1 MDSIFWSVIWIVIQ
15 AVLGVN
21 GKDLYLLGLYPETGG
36 WSLPLGP
43 LCSTMALDQINSRE
57 DLLPGYKLNVEWRNS
72 DCSDKVAMES
82 FINSL
87 TSNKTYI
94 GVFGPGCSV
103 AAVAIA
109 NISPAYGLI
118 TFSYAAASPSLED
131 EVRYKY
137 FIRGL
142 TSDTSIAVG
151 RINFIENYGWKRV
164 AIISQQEELF
174 VYNSYVMEDLLTNLG
189 IDYRT
194 GSFDTKSLNV
204 DTQIKNAINLIKET
218 GYRIIIANMYED
230 AAILFICQVKLTV
243 NPLPYLTWLII
254 GWYTSDWDRDAYK
267 ITNGKCTK
275 QDIRDVINGAV
286 GIIPYKLY
294 NSILRSNE
302 TTISGLTP
310 QELYNSYQQIAS
322 DNNVNF
328 ETEHDSVDAYLYDS
342 LWTYALGI
350 NQTIAEGYNPEEFD
364 YTNLAFT
371 QSLYVNTF
379 SQKFMGWTGEVS
391 YFGRERRADTVQVLE
406 FVDGNIE
413 YRGYYANFPANSS
426 EYANTTGVT
435 SDIRPFKFWDAA
447 RASDGIQDRFSSII
461 IFAVVL
467 VVAILLFIYI
477 TVLIVVIIIGVKMNL
492 PPATKS
498 EPLINIAMLA
508 GTYFTVMVAVVFVI
522 DGKFFSTLREDS
534 LECIAYCHTNILLPT
549 ISGSI
554 LYGGVLAKASK
565 YYIIVVKN
573 KFKYIDWLQARYLL
587 LFPLALVIFDILLVI
602 SWGVISPILYQSTV
616 IPSGETDPPLIRI
629 YRCVILENAGFAV
642 PFVVVNLLMIVVAL
656 FLAYH
661 LRKVVNK
668 SQRYSSTIVWTVYTS
683 AIFTF
688 IIILLL
694 IFVVDP
700 SIRIGLSALITEITA
715 FTVSSIIG
723 LPIVYYLIKDP
734 KGVTFFKSQAQDE
747 YPEDAEL
754 LKQRITALERDLDV
768 YKKREAENVSGFMRV
783 INRVRK
789 TTMRFDNASYDINN
803 PDSPVKVKT
812 NQNGDV
818 SFKRNMTF
826 AN

>member
-1 MDSIFWSVIWIVIQ
+1 MRLIFWSVIWIAIQ
-15 AVLGVN
+15 AELGASE
-21 GKDLYLLGLYPETGG
+21 KDLYILGLYPETGG

-43 LCSTMALDQINSRE
+43 LTSTMALDHINSRE

-72 DCSDKVAMES
+72 DCSDKVALES

-87 TSNKTYI
+87 TSNRTYL

-103 AAVAIA
+103 AAVSIA

-142 TSDTSIAVG
+142 ASDTSIAVG
-151 RINFIENYGWKRV
+151 RINFIENYGWRRV

-174 VYNSYVMEDLLTNLG
+174 VYNSYVMEEVLTDLG

-204 DTQIKNAINLIKET
+204 DVQIKNAINLILET

-230 AAILFICQVKLTV
+230 AAIRFICQVKLTI
-243 NPLPYLTWLII
+243 NPLPYLTWLMI
-254 GWYTSDWDRDAYK
+254 GWYTSDWDRDAYS
-267 ITNGKCTK
+267 ITNGKCTS

-286 GIIPYKLY
+286 GIVPYQLY
-294 NSILRSNE
+294 NTILQSNE
-302 TTISGLTP
+302 TTISGFTP
-310 QELYNSYQQIAS
+310 QELYNAYRQIAL
-322 DNNVNF
+322 DNNIDF
-328 ETEHDSVDAYLYDS
+328 ETEHDSVDAYVYDS

-350 NQTIAEGYNPEEFD
+350 NQTIAEGYNPDEFS
-364 YTNLAFT
+364 YTNLEFT

-391 YFGRERRADTVQVLE
+391 YFGRERKADTVQVVE
-406 FVDGNIE
+406 FVEGNNE
-413 YRGYYANFPANSS
+413 YRGYYANLPANSS
-426 EYANTTGVT
+426 EYGNTTGVT
-435 SDIRPFKFWDAA
+435 SDILPFKFWNAA

-467 VVAILLFIYI
+467 VISTLLCIYI

-508 GTYFTVMVAVVFVI
+508 GNYITVMVAVVLSV
-522 DGKFFSTLREDS
+522 DGKFFSTLRDDS
-534 LECIAYCHTNILLPT
+534 PECIAYCHTQVLLPT
-549 ISGSI
+549 ISSSI
-554 LYGGVLAKASK
+554 VYGGVLAKASK

-573 KFKYIDWLQARYLL
+573 KFKYIDWLQAKYLL
-587 LFPLALVIFDILLVI
+587 LFPLTLVIFDIILVI
-602 SWGVISPILYQSTV
+602 SWGVISPILYESTV

-629 YRCVILENAGFAV
+629 YSCVVLDNAGFAV
-642 PFVVVNLLMIVVAL
+642 PFAVVNILMIVAAL

-683 AIFTF
+683 VIFTI

-694 IFVVDP
+694 VFVVDP
-700 SIRIGLSALITEITA
+700 SIRIGLSALITEISA

-723 LPIVYYLIKDP
+723 LPVVYYLVKDP

-747 YPEDAEL
+747 YPEDTEL
-754 LKQRITALERDLDV
+754 LKLRIAALERDLDV
-768 YKKREAENVSGFMRV
+768 YKKKESENTSGFMRV
-783 INRVRK
+783 VNRIRK
-789 TTMRFDNASYDINN
+789 TTREFDNKSYDINN
-803 PDSPVKVKT
+803 PDSPVKM
-812 NQNGDV
+812 NQSGDV
-818 SFKRNMTF
+818 NFKRNMTF